1 MEKILTPEERIR
13 RAEEI
18 YYKRKINAENKNN
31 TRVNVYEN
39 EKDFSLFK
47 KMILQILICIVLYII
62 FYMITNISYPF
73 SNNVINKTK
82 EILSYDI
89 GVNNL
94 YNQFKHYIDGLMKKY
109 NIVDILEEESIPQ
122 ESAVEENANKD
133 IEGDEVE
140 NNNTQEETNNYSQ
153 MENDAKDIIS
163 TKNFVIPLNGE
174 ITSRFGTRNSE
185 NPIVTK
191 NHTGIDIGADEGTV
205 FIASMSGRV
214 KEVSNERR
222 FGKSYKNCK

>member
-18 YYKRKINAENKNN
+18 YARRKS
-31 TRVNVYEN
+31 EN

-163 TKNFVIPLNGE
+163 TKKELFLLQQCL
-174 ITSRFGTRNSE
+174 
-185 NPIVTK
+185 
-191 NHTGIDIGADEGTV
+191 EG
-205 FIASMSGRV
+205 
-214 KEVSNERR
+214 
-222 FGKSYKNCK
+222 